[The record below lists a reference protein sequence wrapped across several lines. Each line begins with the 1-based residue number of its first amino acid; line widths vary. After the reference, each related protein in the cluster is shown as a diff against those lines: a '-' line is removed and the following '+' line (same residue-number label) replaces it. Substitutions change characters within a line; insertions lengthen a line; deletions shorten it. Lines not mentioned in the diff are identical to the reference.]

1 MMWTN
6 KTSKI
11 GTTFIIFLL
20 SFSVFGQ
27 ESLENKKKDYT
38 LSYPDFI
45 DKLATQN
52 LGYAA
57 EQYNI
62 SIAEAEI
69 EAAKIFPDPEL
80 SFTAYDNQE
89 RRMKMGYGFEAELE
103 WDLELGGKRKARK
116 KLALAERE
124 LAEMELIEYFK
135 ELRKS
140 ATIEFLKALRNRMHY
155 DIEKKSY
162 DRMRELSIQDS
173 IRHKEGKISK
183 SRANQSKLE
192 VLAKYNH
199 LQEVADDCRAS
210 LLNIKSLIS
219 SYKHDTVYTPTGDLK
234 DFNRVFNLEEL
245 IESAKNNRTDVLI
258 TRHQL
263 EISDNKVALEKA
275 ERVMDLGLS
284 IGVENNSFAKN
295 IIGPTPG
302 HTAVF
307 AGVSVPLQFSNNKD
321 AGLKTAQFEKE
332 QSILRHRQLTLNLE
346 KEITEA
352 YNDYITKQKQVKLI
366 ESSIDEAERIF
377 EEEVEN
383 YLKDKTSLLEV
394 LNAERTYS
402 RIQNQYIHTLLK
414 YAIALV
420 DLESL
425 AGIWDIDF

>member
-1 MMWTN
+1 MWTN
-6 KTSKI
+6 KFSKTGI
-11 GTTFIIFLL
+11 TFIIFML

-27 ESLENKKKDYT
+27 ESLESKKKDYT

-45 DKLATQN
+45 NKLATEN

-69 EAAKIFPDPEL
+69 EAAKILPDPEL

-103 WDLELGGKRKARK
+103 WDLELGGKRKARRNI
-116 KLALAERE
+116 ALAERE
-124 LAEMELIEYFK
+124 LAEMELTEYFK
-135 ELRKS
+135 KLRKN
-140 ATIEFLKALRNRMHY
+140 ATIEFLEALRNSMHHEV
-155 DIEKKSY
+155 EKKSFE
-162 DRMRELSIQDS
+162 RMRELSIQDS
-173 IRHKEGKISK
+173 IRHEEGKISK

-199 LQEVADDCRAS
+199 LQEVADECRAS
-210 LLNIKSLIS
+210 LLRIKSLIS
-219 SYKHDTVYTPTGDLK
+219 SAKHDTIYTPSGDLK
-234 DFNRVFNLEEL
+234 DFDRVFNLDKL
-245 IESAKNNRTDVLI
+245 VESAKRNRSDVLI
-258 TRHQL
+258 TQHYM
-263 EISDNKVALEKA
+263 EMADSKIALEKA

-284 IGVENNSFAKN
+284 VGVENNSFAKN
-295 IIGPTPG
+295 IIAPTPG

-321 AGLKTAQFEKE
+321 AGLKTAQYEKE
-332 QSILRHRQLTLNLE
+332 QTILLHRQLTLNLE

-352 YNDYITKQKQVKLI
+352 YHDYHTKQKQVKLI

-383 YLKDKTSLLEV
+383 YLKDETSLLEV

-402 RIQNQYIHTLLK
+402 KLQNQYIHTLLK

-420 DLESL
+420 ELESL

>member
-1 MMWTN
+1 MWTN
-6 KTSKI
+6 KTFKI
-11 GTTFIIFLL
+11 GITAIVFAL

-27 ESLENKKKDYT
+27 ESLENKKKAYT
-38 LSYPDFI
+38 LSYTDFI
-45 DKLATQN
+45 NKLADQN

-57 EQYNI
+57 ERYNI
-62 SIAEAEI
+62 AIADAEI
-69 EAAKIFPDPEL
+69 EAAKILPDPEL

-103 WDLELGGKRKARK
+103 WDLELGGKRKARRNI
-116 KLALAERE
+116 ALAERE
-124 LAEMELIEYFK
+124 LAEMELTEYFK
-135 ELRKS
+135 ELRKT
-140 ATIEFLKALRNRMHY
+140 ATIEFLEALRNSMHY

-162 DRMRELSIQDS
+162 ERMRELSIQDS
-173 IRHKEGKISK
+173 IRHQEGKISK

-192 VLAKYNH
+192 VLGKYNH
-199 LQEVADDCRAS
+199 LQEVADECRAS
-210 LLNIKSLIS
+210 LLNVKSLITS
-219 SYKHDTVYTPTGDLK
+219 SQHDTVYTPVGDLK
-234 DFNRVFNLEEL
+234 DFNRVFNLKEL
-245 IESAKNNRTDVLI
+245 IESAKNNRSDVLI
-258 TRHQL
+258 TQHHL
-263 EISDNKVALEKA
+263 EMSDSQIALEKA

-307 AGVSVPLQFSNNKD
+307 AGISVPLQFSNNKD
-321 AGLKTAQFEKE
+321 AGLKTAQYEKE
-332 QSILRHRQLTLNLE
+332 KAVLLHRQLTLNLE

-352 YNDYITKQKQVKLI
+352 YNDYITRQAQVKSM
-366 ESSIDEAERIF
+366 ESSIEQAELIF

-383 YLKDKTSLLEV
+383 YLKDETSLLEV

-414 YAIALV
+414 HAIALV